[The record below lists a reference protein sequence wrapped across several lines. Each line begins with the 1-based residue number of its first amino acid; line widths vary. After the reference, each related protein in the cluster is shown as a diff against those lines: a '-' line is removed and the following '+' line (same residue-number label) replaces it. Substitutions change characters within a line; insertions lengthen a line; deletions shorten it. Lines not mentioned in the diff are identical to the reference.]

1 MQHTPIS
8 VANFLLNHQVT
19 GALDTRIT
27 HGKGRKGIIIRCRR
41 KYPFSQLRNMA
52 LLRWAK

>member
-1 MQHTPIS
+1 MNHAPIS
-8 VANFLLNHQVT
+8 VTNFLLNHQVT
-19 GALDTRIT
+19 RALDTRIT

-41 KYPFSQLRNMA
+41 ERLFSQLRKMT